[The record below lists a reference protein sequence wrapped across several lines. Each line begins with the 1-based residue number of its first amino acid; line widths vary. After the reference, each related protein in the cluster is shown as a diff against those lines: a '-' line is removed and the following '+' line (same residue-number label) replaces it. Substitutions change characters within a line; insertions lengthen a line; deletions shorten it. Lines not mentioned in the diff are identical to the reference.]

1 MRTQL
6 YANNAKS
13 TLASPITS
21 TSTSISLA
29 AGTGSLFPTPGA
41 NQFFLIT
48 IESGGSVEIVDIVGR
63 SGDSLT
69 VRTSPSLGRGMENTI
84 ASTWGTGAAVEMRT
98 TAGILGQF
106 TRTQDRLYV
115 VSTVDSLTS
124 PATSDSNSYICQSV
138 DDGGNPVVAMYAT
151 STYWRF
157 LSHPKVVVSGAVT
170 SSSTTS
176 ITSTAIGSTLA
187 GLVAGKYIIQFTSGT
202 NQGTARMVSS
212 SGTNTLSW
220 TTGYASAPSAG
231 DTFEIYQ
238 SAYSI
243 LSGTA
248 VASDSI
254 LYSIVFGN

>member
-21 TSTSISLA
+21 SATTIQLA

-48 IESGGSVEIVDIVGR
+48 IESGGSVEIIDIVSR
-63 SGDSLT
+63 TGDALT
-69 VRTSPSLGRGMENTI
+69 VRTSPTLGRGMESTV
-84 ASTWGTGAAVEMRT
+84 ASGWGVGAAVEMRT

-106 TRTQDRLYV
+106 TRVQDRMYV
-115 VSTVDSLTS
+115 VTGPESLTS
-124 PATSDSNSYICQSV
+124 PSTSDSNSYICQAV
-138 DDGGNPVVAMYAT
+138 DDGGNPIVALYTT
-151 STYWRF
+151 SSYWRF
-157 LSHPKVVVSGAVT
+157 LSHPKVIISGAVGSAT
-170 SSSTTS
+170 TTS

-187 GLVAGKYIIQFTSGT
+187 GLVAGKYIVQFTSGT
-202 NQGTARMVSS
+202 NQGTARLVSS

-220 TTGYASAPSAG
+220 ASGYGVAPSAA
-231 DTFEIYQ
+231 DTFEVYQ

-254 LYSIVFGN
+254 LYSIVFGG